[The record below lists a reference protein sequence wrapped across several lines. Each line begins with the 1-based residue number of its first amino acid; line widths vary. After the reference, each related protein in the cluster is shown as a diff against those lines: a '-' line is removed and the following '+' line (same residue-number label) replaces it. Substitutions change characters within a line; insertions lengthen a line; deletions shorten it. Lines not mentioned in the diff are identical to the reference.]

1 MAQFTQLNL
10 QAKTEPKKLD
20 AARHKGLKSSR
31 TIITIGSL
39 MLASTIGIFL
49 LGANGCSKG
58 TSKPAVADSGNQNLQ
73 TSAPQMPATSA
84 SLPTTPVGSQ
94 PAAAKK
100 VVKKRPSTVTY
111 IDKTYGVS
119 FRYPRKYSLKTGDKL
134 AANAAVPMNFVQP
147 GGIALAAVEMPRNSY
162 PGTDFS
168 SALFNISVNK
178 SLSADECT
186 QFAFPKNEH
195 PENEPGSPSKVKVGE
210 TEFNQVEDFG
220 PMKSADAKYYH
231 VFENGACYEFAMAVG
246 ASGDKVD
253 DQTKPV
259 DRDEVFGKLEKI
271 LGTVKV
277 KPMAEP
283 QVVTGQ
289 TTQPA
294 ETPAAK

>member
-10 QAKTEPKKLD
+10 QAKTEAKKLD
-20 AARHKGLKSSR
+20 QAPRKGSKSNG

-49 LGANGCSKG
+49 LGTNGCSKG

-73 TSAPQMPATSA
+73 TSLPQVPATNV
-84 SLPTTPVGSQ
+84 SLPTAPVASQ
-94 PAAAKK
+94 PAAPKK
-100 VVKKRPSTVTY
+100 VVRKRPSTVTY
-111 IDKTYGVS
+111 TDKTYGVS
-119 FRYPRKYSLKTGDKL
+119 FRYPRKYALKTGDKL
-134 AANAAVPMNFVQP
+134 DAKSAVPMNFVQP
-147 GGIALAAVEMPRNSY
+147 GGIALAAVEMPKNSY

-168 SALFNISVNK
+168 SALFDISVNK

-186 QFAFPKNEH
+186 QFAFPKSEH

-246 ASGDKVD
+246 TSGDKVD

-259 DRDEVFGKLEKI
+259 DRNEVFGKLEKI

-277 KPMAEP
+277 MPTAEP
-283 QVVTGQ
+283 QVAAGQ
-289 TTQPA
+289 TVQPA
-294 ETPAAK
+294 EAPAAK

>member
-10 QAKTEPKKLD
+10 QAKTEPKTLD

-73 TSAPQMPATSA
+73 NSSPQVPAISV
-84 SLPTTPVGSQ
+84 SLPTAPVASR
-94 PAAAKK
+94 PAAPKK
-100 VVKKRPSTVTY
+100 IGKKRPSTVTY
-111 IDKTYGVS
+111 TDKTYGVS

-134 AANAAVPMNFVQP
+134 DAKSSVAMNFVQP
-147 GGIALAAVEMPRNSY
+147 GGIALATVEMPGNSY

-168 SALFNISVNK
+168 SALFNLSVHK
-178 SLSADECT
+178 SLSADQCT
-186 QFAFPKNEH
+186 HFAFPKSEH
-195 PENEPGSPSKVKVGE
+195 PDSEPGSPSQVKVGE

-246 ASGDKVD
+246 TSGDKVD
-253 DQTKPV
+253 DQSKPV
-259 DRDEVFGKLEKI
+259 DRNEVFGKLEKI
-271 LGTVKV
+271 LVTVKV

-283 QVVTGQ
+283 QVAAGPTVQSTEA
-289 TTQPA
+289 PA
-294 ETPAAK
+294 VK

>member
-20 AARHKGLKSSR
+20 GAPQKASKSNR
-31 TIITIGSL
+31 TLITIGSL

-49 LGANGCSKG
+49 LGTNGCSKG
-58 TSKPAVADSGNQNLQ
+58 TSKPAIADSGNPNLQ
-73 TSAPQMPATSA
+73 NSSPQVAPANV
-84 SLPTTPVGSQ
+84 SLPTAPVASQ
-94 PAAAKK
+94 PAAPKK

-111 IDKTYGVS
+111 TDQTYGVS
-119 FRYPRKYSLKTGDKL
+119 FRYPRKYSLQTGDKL
-134 AANAAVPMNFVQP
+134 DAKSAVPMNFVQP

-178 SLSADECT
+178 SMSVDECT
-186 QFAFPKNEH
+186 QFAFPKSEH
-195 PENEPGSPSKVKVGE
+195 PGNEPGSPSKVKVGE
-210 TEFNQVEDFG
+210 TEFTQVEDFG

-231 VFENGACYEFAMAVG
+231 VFENGACYEFAMAIG
-246 ASGDKVD
+246 TSGDNVD

-259 DRDEVFGKLEKI
+259 DRTEVFAKLEKI

-283 QVVTGQ
+283 QFATGQ
-289 TTQPA
+289 TVQPV

>member
-20 AARHKGLKSSR
+20 FAPQKASKSNR
-31 TIITIGSL
+31 TLITIGSL

-49 LGANGCSKG
+49 LGTNGCSKG
-58 TSKPAVADSGNQNLQ
+58 TSKPAIADSGNPNLQ
-73 TSAPQMPATSA
+73 NSSPQVAPANV
-84 SLPTTPVGSQ
+84 SLPTAPVASQ
-94 PAAAKK
+94 PAAPKK

-111 IDKTYGVS
+111 TDQTYGVS
-119 FRYPRKYSLKTGDKL
+119 FRYPRKYSLQTGDKL
-134 AANAAVPMNFVQP
+134 AAKSAVPMSFVQP

-178 SLSADECT
+178 SMSVDECT
-186 QFAFPKNEH
+186 QFAFPKSEH
-195 PENEPGSPSKVKVGE
+195 PGNEPGSPSKVKVGE
-210 TEFNQVEDFG
+210 TEFTQVEDFG

-231 VFENGACYEFAMAVG
+231 VFENSACYEFAMAIG
-246 ASGDKVD
+246 TSGDNVD

-259 DRDEVFGKLEKI
+259 DRTEVFAKLEKI

-283 QVVTGQ
+283 QFATGQ
-289 TTQPA
+289 TVQPV